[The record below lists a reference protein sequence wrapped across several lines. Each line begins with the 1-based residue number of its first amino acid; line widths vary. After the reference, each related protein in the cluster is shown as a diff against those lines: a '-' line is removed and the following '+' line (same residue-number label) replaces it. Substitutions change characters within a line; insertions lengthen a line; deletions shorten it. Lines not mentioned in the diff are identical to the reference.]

1 MITPKHCRPGH
12 VEVRWVPDNSGMR
25 VGAKQ
30 AERKDMEDLEK
41 MERRAMG
48 EELEVGSM
56 QSKDK
61 QQNME
66 DMDNLEKIERGES
79 MQSTDK
85 TNMDEKKTMNKV
97 EAKAKELELDR
108 KEL

>member
-1 MITPKHCRPGH
+1 MYFRPGH

-48 EELEVGSM
+48 EEVGSM

-79 MQSTDK
+79 MQSTDE